1 MLKSLTTKIPI
12 LLVVTLIACEQA
24 AGPTDQLRALDVSH
38 SAGQG
43 SLIADIRAATVQYHD
58 IAAAIAAGYA
68 RATPCIYNTPGSK
81 AIHYLKGALVNGAL
95 DPLQPEVLLYEPMKN
110 GNLRLVGVEFLIP
123 SAAWDATHSTTP
135 SLGDQRFM
143 DRRTAP
149 FGAEFPN
156 YALYV
161 WIWRNNPSGMYEQYN
176 PNVSCEFADVSVIR

>member
-1 MLKSLTTKIPI
+1 MLRNFTRPIPI
-12 LLVVTLIACEQA
+12 MLTATLIGCDQA
-24 AGPTDQLRALDVSH
+24 AAPTDRFGAIDISQ

-58 IAAAIAAGYA
+58 IDAAITAGYV

-81 AIHYLKGALVNGAL
+81 AIHYLKGSLVNGVL
-95 DPLQPEVLLYEPMKN
+95 DPLQPEVLLYEPMKT
-110 GNLRLVGVEFLIP
+110 GKLRLVGVEFLIP
-123 SAAWDATHSTTP
+123 SAAWDATHSSQP
-135 SLGDQRFM
+135 SLGDQVFM

-161 WIWRNNPSGMYEQYN
+161 WIWKHNPSGMYEQYN
-176 PNVSCEFADVSVIR
+176 PAVSCEFADVSVIR